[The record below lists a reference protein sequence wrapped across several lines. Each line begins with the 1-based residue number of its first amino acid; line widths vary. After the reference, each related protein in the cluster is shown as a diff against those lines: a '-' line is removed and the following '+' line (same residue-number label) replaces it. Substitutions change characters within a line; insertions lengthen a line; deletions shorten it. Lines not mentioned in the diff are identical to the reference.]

1 MRLSINVRNISLFL
15 TIVFSGFYLTKIL
28 SLSPIYVS
36 FLIAI
41 GLMSCYAF
49 LYKYKQPIYISKNST
64 IFIVYII
71 YLIIEQVFLN
81 PNISSFIN
89 VLFSLI
95 YFVVILNFSFNNSS
109 TSILIKYSK
118 YFIWFTILL
127 LTIEALWR
135 ITHPV
140 FFLEGALKDY
150 RDMEGMLFYAYKFS
164 SIMFMDSNFVGTY
177 ALTAFF
183 YYYYLLRKNYTKS
196 KMPLILLFFLI
207 VGTLSRSAIITV
219 FVTFLFIYFLSIKI
233 KIKHMLLFF
242 SIVILVSFFL
252 IPKIMNDP
260 SFSTKFI
267 ILNSTWEYI
276 QKSSLLNFLF
286 GIGFGNSYKYM
297 ELGGHNLFIT
307 HFVESGL
314 IGLLFFLTI
323 NLSLIKRTQKYSLYL
338 TIPLFISGMSLA
350 GHAISYY
357 YACLALIFV
366 IQQNERK
373 NICTDPHL

>member
-233 KIKHMLLFF
+233 RSSIYSYSFQLLF
-242 SIVILVSFFL
+242 
-252 IPKIMNDP
+252 
-260 SFSTKFI
+260 
-267 ILNSTWEYI
+267 
-276 QKSSLLNFLF
+276 
-286 GIGFGNSYKYM
+286 
-297 ELGGHNLFIT
+297 
-307 HFVESGL
+307 
-314 IGLLFFLTI
+314 
-323 NLSLIKRTQKYSLYL
+323 
-338 TIPLFISGMSLA
+338 
-350 GHAISYY
+350 
-357 YACLALIFV
+357 
-366 IQQNERK
+366 
-373 NICTDPHL
+373 

>member
-1 MRLSINVRNISLFL
+1 MRVLVNIRNLSLFFI
-15 TIVFSGFYLTKIL
+15 IVFSGFYLTRIL

-36 FLIAI
+36 YLIGTI
-41 GLMSCYAF
+41 VMISYSFFTNTSFYTNKLSI
-49 LYKYKQPIYISKNST
+49 IYVI
-64 IFIVYII
+64 YII
-71 YLIIEQVFLN
+71 YLVITQIYLEANSTSL
-81 PNISSFIN
+81 IN

-95 YFVVILNFSFNNSS
+95 YFVTTINIAFYS
-109 TSILIKYSK
+109 TNRILIQYSK

-196 KMPLILLFFLI
+196 KVPLILLFFLI

-233 KIKHMLLFF
+233 KIKHILLFF

-314 IGLLFFLTI
+314 IGLLFFLMI

-373 NICTDPHL
+373 NICTNSHL